1 MRKQFKNISLL
12 VFLLSLFITGG
23 SHAAP
28 KDIQSIIDTAKLGHL
43 TEDMHKKYWDWAN
56 SFGNSGDDD
65 SLKLKKILN
74 WYPKIN
80 RLQLQY
86 NRELIKSLKLT
97 LKKKEIS
104 FSERYEDSYQNM
116 KNGMLALP
124 FRKGSKEYA
133 DIYRSI
139 IISFKQ
145 SKNGVDLMFKSA
157 ATGELVTSPYDKDIQ
172 MVVDSQYILTVEAS
186 IEQGWKNLLIL
197 FNPNWSN

>member
-12 VFLLSLFITGG
+12 VFLLSLFITGD

-56 SFGNSGDDD
+56 SLGNSGDDD
-65 SLKLKKILN
+65 SLKLKKLLN

-86 NRELIKSLKLT
+86 NREFIKSLKLT

-104 FSERYEDSYQNM
+104 FSER
-116 KNGMLALP
+116 
-124 FRKGSKEYA
+124 
-133 DIYRSI
+133 
-139 IISFKQ
+139 
-145 SKNGVDLMFKSA
+145 
-157 ATGELVTSPYDKDIQ
+157 
-172 MVVDSQYILTVEAS
+172 
-186 IEQGWKNLLIL
+186 
-197 FNPNWSN
+197 

>member
-86 NRELIKSLKLT
+86 NRELIKSLK
-97 LKKKEIS
+97 K
-104 FSERYEDSYQNM
+104 RYSDLHVGS
-116 KNGMLALP
+116 P
-124 FRKGSKEYA
+124 CSKEV
-133 DIYRSI
+133 IFSLG
-139 IISFKQ
+139 FPEG
-145 SKNGVDLMFKSA
+145 NF
-157 ATGELVTSPYDKDIQ
+157 
-172 MVVDSQYILTVEAS
+172 
-186 IEQGWKNLLIL
+186 L
-197 FNPNWSN
+197 FL